1 MELKFVLDF
10 DGVLFNSAFEAYSV
24 CQATVADEADCRQD
38 VDFEEFLEFRGFV
51 TDAWQYRRLFHPGS
65 RLAQIADLPLVEP
78 VEADWAF
85 AERFFATRARIM
97 RDRDWPKIM
106 SPYDFFFLLKP
117 LLLDQ
122 PERFAIL
129 STRNVESIRQTM
141 AFYDAD
147 VIEIFGQEDIRRLGS
162 KIEVANH
169 QGWLEKGRYLVAYVD
184 DMNSHLEPFDGKV
197 HLPLHADWGYD
208 KTEASSLSQHQV
220 LTIIQSML
228 KIARPQDSGPNDAA
242 QI

>member
-1 MELKFVLDF
+1 MELKLVLDF

-24 CQATVADEADCRQD
+24 CRATVADLAEYRQD

-51 TDAWQYRRLFHPGS
+51 TDAWQYRRLFHAEH
-65 RLAQIADLPLVEP
+65 RVAHAHDLPDCVP
-78 VEADWAF
+78 VEDDWDF
-85 AERFFATRARIM
+85 ATRFFATRARIM
-97 RDRDWPKIM
+97 SDPDWPKVM

-117 LLLDQ
+117 LLLAH
-122 PERFAIL
+122 PEQFAIL
-129 STRNVESIRQTM
+129 STRNVDSIRQTM

-147 VIEIFGQEDIRRLGS
+147 VIPIFGQEDIRRLGS
-162 KIEVANH
+162 KIQVAEE

-184 DMNSHLEPFDGKV
+184 DMNSHLEPFEGKV

-208 KTEASSLSQHQV
+208 KTEVASLSQHQV

-228 KIARPQDSGPNDAA
+228 KIAQPRNAGAGDAG